1 MFEWKVEEM
10 KLMVS
15 DAKYGYRTKIYHVE
29 DELTREEKIQFVDS
43 LHDGK
48 LSYLLNI
55 VEKYKEEKDTLSK
68 NKYGTVNTNSLK
80 AWIRKNDPL
89 GLIDK
94 EYSHG
99 KIYYTHRYISN
110 LNFKHSYEAYEDFV
124 DQVFHEQLRYCE
136 KLERKYW
143 EEHDEYSILKKE
155 FKNKKHCINFGIPIS
170 MWSSGKIC
178 VGDEYNEEQEITI
191 EELKYLLSKYEELD
205 KIIEEMTKEVKENF
219 YKLGGK

>member
-15 DAKYGYRTKIYHVE
+15 DSKYGYRTKIYYVE

-68 NKYGTVNTNSLK
+68 NKYGTINTNSLK
-80 AWIRKNDPL
+80 SWIRKNDPL

-94 EYSHG
+94 EYNHG
-99 KIYYTHRYISN
+99 KIYRTQRYISN
-110 LNFKHSYEAYEDFV
+110 LNFKSSYEAYDDFV

-136 KLERKYW
+136 KLEWKYW

-155 FKNKKHCINFGIPIS
+155 FENKKYNTTFGIPIS

-178 VGDEYNEEQEITI
+178 VGDGINEERQITI